1 MLQMWGQIPTW
12 SKAGVATDPT
22 KIAAV
27 ANWPRPL
34 NAKQLRAFLGTV
46 GYDRKLI
53 ANFGAI
59 ARALTNL
66 LKKNVPFIWTQ
77 QEQESFNTL
86 KDAHIT
92 APVLAL
98 PDFEQEF
105 VVETDASDKGIGAV
119 LMQKGHPVAFLS
131 KSLGPKN
138 QALSTKAHH

>member
-1 MLQMWGQIPTW
+1 MLAEHKLYIKRSKCTFAQQSLKYLGHII

-66 LKKNVPFIWTQ
+66 FKKNVPFIWTQ

-105 VVETDASDKGIGAV
+105 VVETDASDMLVSENKIRLSFSIG
-119 LMQKGHPVAFLS
+119 
-131 KSLGPKN
+131 
-138 QALSTKAHH
+138 